1 MRDHNMTVLVVEDE
15 VLIRLDLTEAIEMSG
30 YFVRHAR
37 SAEEALEM
45 LETDETIGVV
55 FLDIVLPRMDGIELA
70 HIVREKWPNTM
81 IIYSSGNIDVAK
93 PSGPEGA
100 FFLHKPY
107 SLSALKHV
115 LSHVPARSGA

>member
-15 VLIRLDLTEAIEMSG
+15 VLIRLDLTEAIEISG

-45 LETDETIGVV
+45 LETDETIGIV

-70 HIVREKWPNTM
+70 HIVREKWPN
-81 IIYSSGNIDVAK
+81 IVIVYSSGNIEVAK
-93 PSGPEGA
+93 PIGPDGA
-100 FFLHKPY
+100 LFLHKPY
-107 SLSALKHV
+107 SSGALREV